1 MNIRKYIPFRRALAQ
16 WLVQPEVNFVKE
28 NAEKL
33 GMPNVIDQ
41 ERIAKHKRSAIE
53 DVLALLFVSH

>member
-1 MNIRKYIPFRRALAQ
+1 MNIRNFIPFRRALAQ

-33 GMPNVIDQ
+33 GMPPAVNHD
-41 ERIAKHKRSAIE
+41 RIAKHKRMAIE
-53 DVLALLFVSH
+53 DVLALLFVAH